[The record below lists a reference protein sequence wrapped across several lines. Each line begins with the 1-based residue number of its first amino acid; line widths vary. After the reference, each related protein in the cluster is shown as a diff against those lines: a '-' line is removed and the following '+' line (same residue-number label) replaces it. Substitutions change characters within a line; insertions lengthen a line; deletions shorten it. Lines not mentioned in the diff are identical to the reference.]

1 MLRIHMLALIAI
13 GALGL
18 VLGGCE
24 QRTTIGVQPVEEC
37 DLVLETLDGMFV
49 AQKAAPDRGEYLDK
63 DFRILFTERDG
74 KKLAISTGGR
84 VYPELPLT
92 EKFPYVFQE
101 IRDLP
106 SGDKEAY
113 YHANLV
119 PDFNAEELEKE
130 KKTNKN
136 LGWKLEGMLYI
147 RVDSKRCR
155 LKISD
160 MYATYLEGKRVE
172 DFNMGGQSSY
182 VRSEEDRWGMVSCP
196 PARHRDRPEEN
207 RQGELIA
214 WDKANADPNRDQS
227 YPRGRGGTLVP
238 VGKPVYWAWIDSSMS
253 TKNAPEGCEL
263 YFDVYYDDL
272 PVETLAHQ
280 AVTPGAK
287 WTYWQ
292 FEMTHEALE
301 KPTFIEIHR
310 HKVCGGVDTII
321 ESVCNVV
328 ATEKPEGEA
337 APAEGGP

>member
-1 MLRIHMLALIAI
+1 MLRNHLLIAAAI
-13 GALGL
+13 GLIGL
-18 VLGGCE
+18 ILGGCE

-37 DLVLETLDGMFV
+37 ALDLENLEGMYV

-63 DFRILFTERDG
+63 DFRIKFFTEDG
-74 KKLAISTGGR
+74 KKKLISTGGR

-92 EKFPYVFQE
+92 EKFTYAFKE

-106 SGDKEAY
+106 TGDREAY

-130 KKTNKN
+130 KLANKN

-147 RVDSKRCR
+147 RVDSRRCR
-155 LKISD
+155 LKVSD

-182 VRSEEDRWGMVSCP
+182 VESDEDRFGMVSCP

-214 WDKANADPNRDQS
+214 WSKPDPDPNRDES
-227 YPRGRGGTLVP
+227 YPRGRKGTLVP
-238 VGKPVYWAWIDSSMS
+238 VGEPVHWMWIDPEMN
-253 TKNAPEGCEL
+253 TKNAPENCSH
-263 YFDVYYDDL
+263 YFAVYYDDL
-272 PVETLAHQ
+272 PVDSMQHVD
-280 AVTPGAK
+280 VTPGKK
-287 WTYWQ
+287 WTYWA

-301 KPTFIEIHR
+301 RPTFIEIHR
-310 HKVCGGVDTII
+310 HKVCDGKDEII

-328 ATEKPEGEA
+328 ATEPAETEAAAA
-337 APAEGGP
+337 APAE